1 MKKKELQALLTDI
14 ERVLNQTSTNANN
27 AAKEYSPEL
36 VAQLAFEV
44 GYLGGGIKTVLEMIK
59 EKSSK

>member
-1 MKKKELQALLTDI
+1 MVIKDMTSLLLTLKKKELQALLTDI

-27 AAKEYSPEL
+27 AAKEYSSEL

-44 GYLGGGIKTVLEMIK
+44 
-59 EKSSK
+59 